1 MVCFLYVLSFS
12 ITFSQDVLMADA
24 IQSPM
29 VFDSLEPITVPV
41 KIAGEDY
48 ILKEAGEASAS
59 RYLNELMKST
69 RVVES
74 ADGNKHATM
83 DGVSNT
89 EALLVSLCL
98 FKVDKGGTTKNVDI
112 NLIRSW
118 PHRIVNPLY
127 ERAESI
133 SGLKKVETEEVLIKR
148 LKDIQEKLKKYK
160 ASAQTGEPVEG
171 TVKN

>member
-1 MVCFLYVLSFS
+1 M
-12 ITFSQDVLMADA
+12 DA
-24 IQSPM
+24 VQSPM

-59 RYLNELMKST
+59 RYLNELMKTT

-83 DGVSNT
+83 DGISNT

-98 FKVDKGGTTKNVDI
+98 FKLDGKTGATKNVDI

-118 PHRIVNPLY
+118 PHRIVKPLY
-127 ERAESI
+127 ERAELI
-133 SGLKKVETEEVLIKR
+133 SGLKKVETEESLTKQ
-148 LKDIQEKLKKYK
+148 LKDTQEKLKKYQK
-160 ASAQTGEPVEG
+160 ANQSGDPVEG